1 MPKCAP
7 VAVAW
12 DGDVDVEGSG
22 AVADA
27 SHAPRQPRVAR
38 RGWRGRG
45 EYTSGDVARPR
56 AKNLRD
62 AEIIAGALTK
72 EGCRRRSLRIGIRER
87 RTRPRGWGRRQERSA
102 PGGGGARPV
111 ARRRGVS
118 DAARNIAAHAAP
130 VNPRAN
136 AAREA
141 ARAKRLAMMKAT
153 ATATAE
159 ARTADDEDATG

>member
-1 MPKCAP
+1 M
-7 VAVAW
+7 
-12 DGDVDVEGSG
+12 
-22 AVADA
+22 
-27 SHAPRQPRVAR
+27 
-38 RGWRGRG
+38 
-45 EYTSGDVARPR
+45 
-56 AKNLRD
+56 
-62 AEIIAGALTK
+62 
-72 EGCRRRSLRIGIRER
+72 
-87 RTRPRGWGRRQERSA
+87 
-102 PGGGGARPV
+102 
-111 ARRRGVS
+111 S